1 MVLELSTADRT
12 CKTLFL
18 FISFRRYNAKGQPV
32 FMVAALG
39 IVLDQETNTMKV
51 FGGSET
57 KMVAKNVA
65 DDSKHH
71 QDDILALDVSAD
83 RKTAVTG

>member
-1 MVLELSTADRT
+1 MNMFMDSELLIADKT
-12 CKTLFL
+12 CIKLLSLL

-39 IVLDQETNTMKV
+39 IVLDQDTNTMKI

-71 QDDILALDVSAD
+71 
-83 RKTAVTG
+83 